1 MTKITVQ
8 QDRRVD
14 LLFSYGGDGWV
25 CICYPATLE
34 VCVITLIINDWD
46 YSSVRTSCEC
56 NTNVDVTNL
65 QQIIRSSR
73 QLSCCGCAFIYFNSL
88 TESYVANIAT
98 KIEL

>member
-34 VCVITLIINDWD
+34 VCVITLIIND
-46 YSSVRTSCEC
+46 
-56 NTNVDVTNL
+56 
-65 QQIIRSSR
+65 
-73 QLSCCGCAFIYFNSL
+73 
-88 TESYVANIAT
+88 
-98 KIEL
+98 